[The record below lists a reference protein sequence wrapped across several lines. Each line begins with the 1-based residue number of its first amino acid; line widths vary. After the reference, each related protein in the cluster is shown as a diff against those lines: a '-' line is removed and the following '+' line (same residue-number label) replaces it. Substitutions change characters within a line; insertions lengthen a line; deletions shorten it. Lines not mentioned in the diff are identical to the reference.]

1 MPRSLAGGRVM
12 SAWVTTLGREFL
24 GGSPAWYKAA
34 IGLSLLLNP
43 LLFFWAG
50 PFIAGWALVLEFLGV
65 LAMSLACYPLAP
77 GGLLAIEAVLLGLT
91 TPTGVYREVSAN
103 FPVLLLLMFMV
114 AGIYF
119 LRDLVARGFFAL
131 VLGVRNRVSLSL
143 AFFLV
148 AAVLSAFLDALTV
161 MAVVITVAL
170 GVYKTIKERLNL
182 FDDDARKGFE
192 RWLAGLVMQA
202 AIGTA
207 LGGVMTLVG
216 EPQNLLIAKMGNWH
230 FSDFF
235 LNMAPVT
242 VPVFI
247 AGVLCCLAVE
257 RWQLFGYG
265 VALPAA
271 ARSALEEQRRNMP
284 AADMRTRIRLW
295 SQACVAV
302 LLVLALAFHV
312 AEIGLI
318 GLCVI
323 VLAGALTGARNEH
336 DYAPAFLEALPFA
349 SLLVVFFA
357 VVAVIENQNLFTPIA
372 EVVLGVKGGMLVPV
386 FYLVNGVLSAVS
398 DNVFVASVFL
408 HQAEH
413 ALAAGRVS
421 HAAFQHLLVA
431 VNAGT
436 NIPSIATPNGQAAFL
451 FLLASPLAPLLRLS
465 YGRMMWM
472 ALPYASVLVVVGFAC
487 VWAFV

>member
-1 MPRSLAGGRVM
+1 MTLTRMFSALARD
-12 SAWVTTLGREFL
+12 FL
-24 GGSPAWYKAA
+24 GSAPNWYKTA
-34 IGLSLLLNP
+34 ILIALALNP
-43 LLFFWAG
+43 VLYFMLG
-50 PFIAGWALVLEFLGV
+50 PFVAGWALVLEFLGA
-65 LAMSLACYPLAP
+65 LTMSLACYPLAP
-77 GGLLAIEAVLLGLT
+77 GGLLALEAVLLGLA
-91 TPTGVYREVSAN
+91 TPAGVYQEVSTN

-119 LRDLVARGFFAL
+119 LRDLIARGFLAL
-131 VLGVRNRVSLSL
+131 VLGVRSRLRLAL
-143 AFFLV
+143 AFLLV

-161 MAVVITVAL
+161 IAVVITVAL
-170 GVYKTIKERLNL
+170 GMYRTLDDRLSALDEKTRTDFK
-182 FDDDARKGFE
+182 

-216 EPQNLLIAKMGNWH
+216 EPQNLLIAKSGEWD
-230 FSDFF
+230 FVAFF
-235 LNMAPVT
+235 LHMAPVT
-242 VPVFI
+242 LPVLA

-257 RWQLFGYG
+257 RWHRFGYG
-265 VALPAA
+265 VPLSVA
-271 ARSALEEQRRNMP
+271 ARTVLEAEYRDIPP
-284 AADMRTRIRLW
+284 ADLRTRVRLG
-295 SQACVAV
+295 SQAAVAV

-318 GLCVI
+318 GLGVI
-323 VLAGALTGARNEH
+323 ILAGALTGARSEH

-357 VVAVIENQNLFTPIA
+357 VVAVIESQHLFNPIA
-372 EVVLGVKGGMLVPV
+372 GAVFAVKGGFLAPV
-386 FYLVNGVLSAVS
+386 FYLVNGALSAVS

-408 HQAEH
+408 RQAEQ
-413 ALAAGRVS
+413 ALATGQVS
-421 HAAFQHLLVA
+421 PANFQHLLVA
-431 VNAGT
+431 INAGT

-472 ALPYASVLVVVGFAC
+472 ALPYAVVLVVVGFFC
-487 VWAFV
+487 VWVFI

>member
-1 MPRSLAGGRVM
+1 MREWAG
-12 SAWVTTLGREFL
+12 ALGRDFL
-24 GGSPAWYKAA
+24 GKAPGWYKAA
-34 IGLSLLLNP
+34 ILAALAFNP
-43 LLFFWAG
+43 ILYFTIG
-50 PFIAGWALVLEFLGV
+50 PFVAGWALVLEFLGV
-65 LAMSLACYPLAP
+65 LTMSLACYPLAP
-77 GGLLAIEAVLLGLT
+77 GGLLALEAVLLGLA
-91 TPTGVYREVSAN
+91 TPAGVYNEVSAN

-119 LRDLVARGFFAL
+119 LRDLIARGFLAL
-131 VLGVRNRVSLSL
+131 VLGVRNRVWLAL
-143 AFFLV
+143 AFFIV
-148 AAVLSAFLDALTV
+148 AALLSAFLDALTV

-170 GVYKTIKERLNL
+170 GVHRTIEDRLNL
-182 FDDDARKGFE
+182 FDNEAREGFE

-202 AIGTA
+202 AIGSA

-216 EPQNLLIAKMGNWH
+216 EPQNLLIAKAGDWH
-230 FSDFF
+230 FVDFF
-235 LNMAPVT
+235 LHMSAVT
-242 VPVFI
+242 VPVL
-247 AGVLCCLAVE
+247 AVGVLCCLAVE

-265 VALPAA
+265 EPLPPAA
-271 ARSALEEQRRNMP
+271 RATLEAQRHETPP
-284 AADMRTRIRLW
+284 ADLRTRIRLGV
-295 SQACVAV
+295 QATVAV

-323 VLAGALTGARNEH
+323 ILAGAFTGARSEH

-357 VVAVIENQNLFTPIA
+357 VVAVIESQHLFTPIA
-372 EVVLGVKGGMLVPV
+372 HDVMALKGGLLAPV
-386 FYLVNGVLSAVS
+386 FYLVNGGLSAVS

-408 HQAEH
+408 HQANH
-413 ALAAGRVS
+413 ALATGQLSPAD
-421 HAAFQHLLVA
+421 FQRLLVA
-431 VNAGT
+431 INTGT

-472 ALPYASVLVVVGFAC
+472 ALPYAAVLVAVGFVC
-487 VWAFV
+487 VWAFI